1 MLVVA
6 LVLVRLLNL
15 VGLLSI
21 AGCGLCVEP
30 IELFLRVI
38 VIVINIS
45 IAIDGD
51 TVIVIVIMVVCTM
64 QTAQNSIAG

>member
-38 VIVINIS
+38 VIVINIG

-64 QTAQNSIAG
+64 QTAQNSIAD

>member
-30 IELFLRVI
+30 IELFLRVCLCI
-38 VIVINIS
+38 
-45 IAIDGD
+45 
-51 TVIVIVIMVVCTM
+51 VVCYRYRYCYHGGLYN
-64 QTAQNSIAG
+64 ANDAELNRRLGSS

>member
-64 QTAQNSIAG
+64 QTAQNSIAD

>member
-30 IELFLRVI
+30 IELFLRVCLCI
-38 VIVINIS
+38 VIVIV
-45 IAIDGD
+45 IDI
-51 TVIVIVIMVVCTM
+51 VIVIVIMVVCTM
-64 QTAQNSIAG
+64 QTAQNLIAG

>member
-30 IELFLRVI
+30 IELFLRVCLCI
-38 VIVINIS
+38 VIVIV
-45 IAIDGD
+45 IDIVI
-51 TVIVIVIMVVCTM
+51 VIVIVIMVVCTM
-64 QTAQNSIAG
+64 QTAQNLIAG